1 MFLSK
6 DFQKIFLIETI
17 ICNYELYIL
26 MYQNGDLNKKK
37 DSNALH

>member
-6 DFQKIFLIETI
+6 DFQKIFLLQTT